1 MKEELTFTLPPA
13 PFSSRIGFF
22 GGSFDPPHL
31 GHLMLGL
38 SFLALESLDELWIVP
53 CDDHALKDSV
63 ATFSHRLAMCDLSFG
78 RLQNAK
84 VIDIEHH
91 LKPPNYTIN
100 TIKAI
105 SDLRPDLK
113 LLLGLGSDLVSG
125 FASWHQAPALAQ
137 MVELVI
143 FERVNYPCK
152 VLPELLNNARV
163 HRAYALPDINST
175 ALRNYLRSNAN
186 NERCPYMDP
195 KIWHY
200 IQEHGLYR

>member
-1 MKEELTFTLPPA
+1 MPVFTLPPA
-13 PFSSRIGFF
+13 KLGSRIGFF

-53 CDDHALKDSV
+53 CDDHAFKNSIS
-63 ATFSHRLAMCDLSFG
+63 AFSHRLAMCNLAFS
-78 RLQNAK
+78 RLKNAK

-105 SDLRPDLK
+105 TKQRPDVK
-113 LLLGLGSDLVSG
+113 LLIGLGSDLISD
-125 FASWHQAPALAQ
+125 FPKWHNAAALAQ

-143 FERVNYPCK
+143 FEREHYPCEQ
-152 VLPELLNNARV
+152 LPKLLNNARV
-163 HRAYALPDINST
+163 HRAYALPDTNST
-175 ALRNYLRSNAN
+175 ALRNYLKSNAN
-186 NERCPYMDP
+186 QELCPFMDP
-195 KIWHY
+195 KVAHY
-200 IQEHGLYR
+200 IEAHRLYL